1 MADLKKNLSNPAL
14 ALAGLTSLFSGCT
27 KPPEPRPN
35 IIFILTDD
43 HRWDMMGCAGNPIIF
58 TPNLDRLAADGI
70 RFQNAYVTT
79 PISAASRA
87 SILTGMYERKH
98 TYTFTK
104 PPVKPDLLQET
115 YPYLLRKSGYH
126 TGFIGKLGVNF
137 EKGWVDS
144 LFDDTW
150 IHGYPYWKEVDGRRI
165 HLTDLEG
172 QYAARFLDS
181 CKPDQPFCL
190 SLSFWAP
197 HAVDES
203 KEQYFWP
210 EWCDTL
216 YQNVTMP
223 VPRTATKE
231 VFDSHPDFIRHSFSR
246 TRWTWRFDDPV
257 KYQEMVKGYY
267 RMISS
272 VDAVIGRIRQK
283 LEERGLAKNTIIIFM
298 GDNGYFLGDRQLAD
312 KWLMYEQSLKVP
324 LIVCDPRSS
333 EQYRG
338 RVEESPGL
346 NIDISPTILS
356 FAGVPVPASVQG
368 QSLVPLM
375 SGQSVKPRDYLLFE
389 HLWDFDSIA
398 KSECI
403 RSDTFK
409 YIRYLK
415 HPGFEEFYNLK
426 TDPDEIHNLIKDPAM
441 GGKAE
446 EYRNRLDS
454 IGQKAEGKG
463 QKLVT
468 GVKD

>member
-1 MADLKKNLSNPAL
+1 MTVFKGSISGPAL
-14 ALAGLTSLFSGCT
+14 ALTSLTGLFTGCS

-43 HRWDMMGCAGNPIIF
+43 HRWDMMGCAGNPIIY

-98 TYTFTK
+98 AYTFTK

-150 IHGYPYWKEVDGRRI
+150 IHGYPYWKEVDGKRI

-172 QYAARFLDS
+172 QYATRFLDS

-272 VDAVIGRIRQK
+272 LDAVVGRIRQK
-283 LEERGLAKNTIIIFM
+283 LEERGLARNTIIIFM

-324 LIVCDPRSS
+324 LIVYDPRSP
-333 EQYRG
+333 EKYRG
-338 RVEESPGL
+338 KVPRSPGL
-346 NIDISPTILS
+346 NIDISPTILD
-356 FAGVPVPASVQG
+356 FAGIPVPIAVQG
-368 QSLVPLM
+368 QSLVPLVK
-375 SGQSVKPRDYLLFE
+375 GQLVPRRDYLLFE
-389 HLWDFDSIA
+389 HLWDFDSIPR
-398 KSECI
+398 SECV
-403 RSDTFK
+403 RSEDFK
-409 YIRYLK
+409 LIRYLNR
-415 HPGFEEFYNLK
+415 PGFDEFYDLK
-426 TDPDEIHNLIKDPAM
+426 HDPDEVKNLIRDPVM
-441 GGKAE
+441 SGIVQ
-446 EYRNRLDS
+446 EYQRRLDEL
-454 IGQKAEGKG
+454 IGK
-463 QKLVT
+463 V
-468 GVKD
+468 VSF

>member
-1 MADLKKNLSNPAL
+1 MTDRKIFISNSTL
-14 ALAGLTSLFSGCT
+14 AIAGMAGLVTGCVS
-27 KPPEPRPN
+27 EQQSRPN

-43 HRWDMMGCAGNPIIF
+43 HRWDMMGCAGNPIIY
-58 TPNLDRLAADGI
+58 TPNLDRLAASGI

-79 PISAASRA
+79 PICAASRA

-98 TYTFTK
+98 AYTFTK
-104 PPVKPDLLQET
+104 PPFEPELLQMT

-126 TGFIGKLGVNF
+126 TGFIGKLGVQF

-144 LFDDTW
+144 LFDYAHLDA
-150 IHGYPYWKEVDGRRI
+150 YPYWKEVDGRRI

-172 QYAARFLDS
+172 LYAGRFLDS
-181 CKPDQPFCL
+181 CKADQPFCL

-216 YQNVTMP
+216 YKGVTMP

-272 VDAVIGRIRQK
+272 VDAVVGRIREK
-283 LEERGLAKNTIIIFM
+283 LEERGFAKNTIIIFM

-312 KWLMYEQSLKVP
+312 KWLMYEQSIRVP
-324 LIVCDPRSS
+324 LILYDPRIP
-333 EQYRG
+333 EKKRG
-338 RVEESPGL
+338 RATSSPGL
-346 NIDISPTILS
+346 NIDISPTILD
-356 FAGVPVPASVQG
+356 FAGIPVPASAQG
-368 QSLVPLM
+368 QSLVPVV
-375 SGQSVKPRDYLLFE
+375 SGKPVRPRNYLLFE

-398 KSECI
+398 QSECV
-403 RSDTFK
+403 RSDSFK
-409 YIRYLK
+409 FIRYRK

-426 TDPDEIHNLIKDPAM
+426 TDPDEIHNLVRDRAF
-441 GGKAE
+441 GGKVD
-446 EYRNRLDS
+446 EYRRRLDS
-454 IGQKAEGKG
+454 LIR
-463 QKLVT
+463 V
-468 GVKD
+468 VNF